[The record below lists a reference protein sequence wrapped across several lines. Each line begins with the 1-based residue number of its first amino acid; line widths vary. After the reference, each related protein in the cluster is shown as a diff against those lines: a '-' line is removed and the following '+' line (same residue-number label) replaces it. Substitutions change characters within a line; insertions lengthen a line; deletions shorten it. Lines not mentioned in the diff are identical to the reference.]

1 VCLIQAACLR
11 ALQIDYMKGMA
22 PPQRKAFVDI
32 NDEDFEDPELAA
44 ARKAYDNIDV
54 FKRH

>member
-1 VCLIQAACLR
+1 VAFLR

-22 PPQRKAFVDI
+22 PPQRRAFVDI
-32 NDEDFEDPELAA
+32 NDEDFEDPEFEA
-44 ARKAYDNIDV
+44 ARKAYDDIDV